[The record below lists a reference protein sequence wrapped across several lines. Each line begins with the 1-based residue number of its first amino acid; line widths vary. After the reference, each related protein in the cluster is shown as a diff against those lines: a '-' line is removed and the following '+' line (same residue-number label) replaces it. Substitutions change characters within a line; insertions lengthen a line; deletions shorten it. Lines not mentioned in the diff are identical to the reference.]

1 MPHPLSTHPRER
13 PPGAAQ
19 TPPHGG
25 PKAVVAR
32 AGRCFDAALGI
43 ATLVPALAVVSAIP
57 LLNLLSLG
65 YLLEASGRIARTGR
79 IRDGLAGLPG
89 FAVAGKI
96 LLSFWVAWLPLRIL
110 HSFWKDAELIAPG
123 SASATAL
130 RAALVALA
138 LVLSIHLAWALLR
151 GGKLRHFLWPAPI
164 RFLRWLGSESAFHGL
179 GARLTES
186 IRALRLGHFLRI
198 GALGF
203 AGAALWL
210 AFPVLALLFAANLG
224 NPGLSALAS
233 LAGAILLGL
242 VVAILPLLQTRFA
255 LTGRFGEFADPLAA
269 LRSFRKAPLAY
280 WLALAVSLLF
290 AIPPY
295 LLKIELAP
303 AEIAWL
309 PNIVFVL
316 LILPARLLLGW
327 ALSRAERRDLPRIW
341 ISRWAARL
349 GAIPV
354 VAAYVFVVWLAQY
367 LSWHGTLGLLEQH
380 AFLVPAP
387 LLGL

>member
-1 MPHPLSTHPRER
+1 MSIPREG
-13 PPGAAQ
+13 PQAA
-19 TPPHGG
+19 
-25 PKAVVAR
+25 VAR
-32 AGRCFDAALGI
+32 AGRWFDAALGI

-57 LLNLLSLG
+57 VLNLLSLG

-79 IRDGLAGLPG
+79 IRDGLVGLPG
-89 FAVAGKI
+89 FAAAGKI
-96 LLSFWVAWLPLRIL
+96 LLAFWIAWLPLRIL
-110 HSFWKDAELIAPG
+110 HSFWKDAELISPG
-123 SASATAL
+123 SANATAL

-151 GGKLRHFLWPAPI
+151 GGKLRHFLWPAPL
-164 RFLRWLGSESAFHGL
+164 RFLRWLGSESPFQGFGGKLA
-179 GARLTES
+179 ES
-186 IRALRLGHFLRI
+186 VRALRLGHFLRV

-210 AFPVLALLFAANLG
+210 AFPVLTLLFAANLG
-224 NPGLSALAS
+224 NPGISALAS

-242 VVAILPLLQTRFA
+242 VVAILPLLQSRFA

-269 LRSFRKAPLAY
+269 RRSFRKAPLAY
-280 WLALAVSLLF
+280 WLALTAALLF

-341 ISRWAARL
+341 VSRWAARL
-349 GAIPV
+349 GAVPV

-367 LSWHGTLGLLEQH
+367 LSWHGTLGLLDQH